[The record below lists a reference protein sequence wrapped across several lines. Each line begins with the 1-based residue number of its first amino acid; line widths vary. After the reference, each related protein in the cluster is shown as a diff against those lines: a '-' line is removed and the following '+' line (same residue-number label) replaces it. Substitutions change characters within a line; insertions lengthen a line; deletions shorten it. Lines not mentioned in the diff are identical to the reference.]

1 MVFASIAKA
10 IFGSANDRQVKKY
23 QPKVAA
29 INALE
34 SEMVKLSDAQLKAK
48 TAEFKAQI
56 ANGTKV
62 DDLLVPAF
70 AVVREA
76 SKRALGMRHFDVQ
89 LVGGMVLNE
98 RAIAEMRTGEG
109 KTLVATLPVYL
120 NALAGNGVHV
130 VTVNDYLARR
140 DAAWMGQLY
149 NFLGLSVDI
158 IVHGRTDPER
168 KAAYAADVTYGTN
181 NEYGFDY
188 LRDNMKYTRAQMVQR
203 GHPYAIVD
211 EVDSILVDEART
223 PLIISG
229 PTEDRS
235 DLYLKVDE
243 IMKNIVGDDFDH
255 DEKQRS
261 VTFTES
267 GTEKLEGLFREAELL
282 KGESLYDIENVNLVH
297 HANSALRAH
306 KMFNKDKDYIVRNDE
321 VVIIDEFTGRMMPG
335 RRYSEGLHQALEAKE
350 RVKIQPEN
358 QTLASITFQNYFR
371 LYKKLAGMTGTAA
384 TEAEEFANI
393 YNLDVVTIPTNVP
406 VIRKD
411 DDDAIFRTADEKF
424 NEIADLILD
433 CQKRGQP
440 VLVGTTSIEKSEML
454 AELLRTKGIG
464 NMQVLNA
471 RYHEQ
476 EAQIIADAGVPGA
489 VTIATNMAGR
499 GTDIQL
505 GGNLDMRI
513 EKETVGLDGVERDIK
528 IARIKEQIARD
539 KEKALAAGGLMVIGT
554 ERHESRRID
563 NQLRGRSGRQGDPGH
578 SKFYLSLQDDLM
590 RIFPVESMDSMLG
603 KLGLEQGESITHPW
617 VTKAIERAQG
627 RVEARNFDIR
637 KNILK
642 YDDVMNDQRKVIFEQ
657 RLELMDKEDV
667 AETVADMRHDVVD
680 AILHRAI
687 PERSYPEQWKTDE
700 LDAEAKQYLN
710 LDIVSKHW
718 AEEEGIDIESMRER
732 LIKVADE
739 AAAAKVAKY
748 SPDIMRSVE
757 KSLLLQSIDSL
768 WRDHLVTLDHLSK
781 VVGWRGL
788 AQRDPLNEY
797 KQEAYELF
805 QKLLTDMREMVITQ
819 LSHVE
824 IQMRQPEPPAPDLSQ
839 ISEIHIDPTTGEND
853 AETDI
858 TGTIGGRFA
867 AAGALAGLGGDVA
880 EADPRLR
887 PIDPKLLV
895 GVSRNAPCPC
905 GSGKKFKHCHG
916 SF

>member
-1 MVFASIAKA
+1 
-10 IFGSANDRQVKKY
+10 
-23 QPKVAA
+23 
-29 INALE
+29 
-34 SEMVKLSDAQLKAK
+34 
-48 TAEFKAQI
+48 
-56 ANGTKV
+56 
-62 DDLLVPAF
+62 
-70 AVVREA
+70 
-76 SKRALGMRHFDVQ
+76 
-89 LVGGMVLNE
+89 
-98 RAIAEMRTGEG
+98 
-109 KTLVATLPVYL
+109 
-120 NALAGNGVHV
+120 
-130 VTVNDYLARR
+130 
-140 DAAWMGQLY
+140 MGQIY
-149 NFLGLSVDI
+149 EFLGLSVGT
-158 IVHGRTDPER
+158 IVHGLSDAER
-168 KAAYAADVTYGTN
+168 RQSYAADITYGTN
-181 NEYGFDY
+181 NEFGFDY
-188 LRDNMKYTRAQMVQR
+188 LRDNMKYARNQMAQR
-203 GHPYAIVD
+203 GHAYAIVD

-235 DLYLKVDE
+235 ELYITVDE
-243 IMKNIVGDDFDH
+243 LMKQIGEGDFDH

-261 VTFTES
+261 ITFTES
-267 GTEKLEGLFREAELL
+267 GTEKLEGLFRDAGLM

-306 KMFNKDKDYIVRNDE
+306 KMFSKDKDYIVRNDE

-393 YNLDVVTIPTNVP
+393 YGLNVITVPTNVP
-406 VIRKD
+406 VIRQD
-411 DDDAIFRTADEKF
+411 DDDAIFRTAEEKF
-424 NEIADLILD
+424 SEIANVIID
-433 CQKRGQP
+433 CQERGQP

-454 AELLRTKGIG
+454 AELLKKRNIG

-505 GGNLDMRI
+505 GGNLEMHVERDAA
-513 EKETVGLDGVERDIK
+513 GLEGVERDIK
-528 IARIKEQIARD
+528 IGKIKEQIARD

-578 SKFYLSLQDDLM
+578 SKFFLSLQDDLM

-667 AETVADMRHDVVD
+667 ADTIQDMRHDVVE
-680 AILHRAI
+680 AIVARAI
-687 PERSYPEQWKTDE
+687 PERSYPEQWLMEELNEELKT
-700 LDAEAKQYLN
+700 QLN
-710 LDIVSKHW
+710 LTLDTREWIH
-718 AEEEGIDIESMRER
+718 EEGIDAETVTER
-732 LIKVADE
+732 IAKAANE
-739 AAAAKVAKY
+739 AAASKVAKY
-748 SPDIMRSVE
+748 SPDIMRQVE
-757 KSLLLQSIDSL
+757 KSLLLQAIDQL

-805 QKLLTDMREMVITQ
+805 QKLLTDMRELVIKQ
-819 LSHVE
+819 LSFVE
-824 IQMRQPEPPAPDLSQ
+824 VQMRAPEPPPIPDLSRV
-839 ISEIHIDPTTGEND
+839 SEIHIDPTTGEND
-853 AETDI
+853 AVSQI
-858 TGTIGGRFA
+858 SGTIGGRLA
-867 AAGALAGLGGDVA
+867 AAGALAGASGADVA

-895 GVSRNAPCPC
+895 GVNRNAPCPC